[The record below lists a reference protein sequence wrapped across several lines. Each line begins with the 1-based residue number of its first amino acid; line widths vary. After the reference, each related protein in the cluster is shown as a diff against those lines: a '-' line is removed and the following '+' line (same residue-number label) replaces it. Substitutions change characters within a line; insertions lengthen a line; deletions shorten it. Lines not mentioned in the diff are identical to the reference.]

1 MKKIIFIS
9 LIIIVIFPAC
19 ENSEWDFPDNEYSTV
34 YFPYQS
40 PVRTIVL
47 GKDYVNDNTLDNQ
60 HKCLIMAAL
69 GGVYQNKTDV
79 ILDVEVDNDLCNN
92 LAFANNT
99 SRSVLP
105 LPSNYYSLPG
115 EMQIVIPEGKIIGGI
130 EVSLMDAFFADSLAI
145 SNNYV
150 IPLVITS
157 VTNAD
162 SILQGVSLADNAN
175 RVNSN
180 DWAILPKDYIL
191 YAVKYINPYDANY
204 LRRGADVVTGN
215 NGNTALNTTNV
226 YHAKYI
232 ENDEVC
238 RAVTMSLSDVSI
250 SLKTREKD
258 SNIDVPFEL
267 ILSFSASGEC
277 NISNPDAASY
287 TASGNGRLVEDGDI
301 WGGIKRDVLH
311 LQYSVDFGTSTHSFT
326 DTLVIRDRAVKFETF
341 IPFVNDTI

>member
-9 LIIIVIFPAC
+9 FIIIVVFSAC
-19 ENSEWDFPDNEYSTV
+19 ENSKWNFPDNEYSTV

-60 HKCLIMAAL
+60 HKCLIMATL
-69 GGVYQNKTDV
+69 GGLYQNNTDV
-79 ILDVEVDNDLCNN
+79 ILDVEVDNALCNN
-92 LAFANNT
+92 LVFANDT
-99 SRSVLP
+99 SKRVLP
-105 LPSNYYSLPG
+105 LPSNYYTLPA

-130 EVSLMDAFFADSLAI
+130 EVTLSDAFFADSLAI
-145 SNNYV
+145 GNNYV

-162 SILQGVSLADNAN
+162 SILQGVSLVDDPN

-191 YAVKYINPYDANY
+191 YAVKYINPFDAYY
-204 LRRGADVVTGN
+204 LRRGVDVVTGN

-226 YHAKYI
+226 YHEKYV
-232 ENDEVC
+232 ENDQVC
-238 RAVTMSLSDVSI
+238 KAVTRSLSDVSI
-250 SLKTREKD
+250 TLNTREKD
-258 SNIDVPFEL
+258 SNVDVPFEL
-267 ILSFSASGEC
+267 IISFIESGEC
-277 NISNPDAASY
+277 TISNSDSELY
-287 TASGNGRLVEDGDI
+287 TVSGNGRLVEDGDI
-301 WGGIKRDVLH
+301 WGGIKRDVLY
-311 LQYSVDFGTSTHSFT
+311 LQYSIDFGISTHSFT

-341 IPFVNDTI
+341 IPFLNEAI

>member
-1 MKKIIFIS
+1 MKKIVFIP
-9 LIIIVIFPAC
+9 LIIIILFPAC
-19 ENSEWDFPDNEYSTV
+19 ENGEWDFPDNEYSTV

-60 HKCLIMAAL
+60 HKCLIMATL
-69 GGVYQNKTDV
+69 GGVYQNRTDV
-79 ILDVEVDNDLCNN
+79 ILEVEVDDALCNN
-92 LAFANNT
+92 LAFANDT
-99 SRSVLP
+99 SKSVLP
-105 LPSNYYSLPG
+105 LPSNYYSLPD

-130 EVSLMDAFFADSLAI
+130 EVSLTDAFFADPLAI

-150 IPLVITS
+150 IPVVITS

-162 SILQGVSLADNAN
+162 SVLQGVGLVDDPN

-180 DWAILPKDYIL
+180 DWAVLPKDYIL
-191 YAVKYINPYDANY
+191 YAVKYKNPYDAYY
-204 LRRGADVVTGN
+204 LRRGVDVVTGN
-215 NGNTALNTTNV
+215 SGNTALNTTNV
-226 YHAKYI
+226 YHEKYV

-238 RAVTMSLSDVSI
+238 RAMTRSLNDVSV

-258 SNIDVPFEL
+258 SNIDIPFEI
-267 ILSFSASGEC
+267 ILSFNTGGEC
-277 NISNPDAASY
+277 TISNPDAVSY
-287 TASGNGRLVEDGDI
+287 IVSGSGRLVEDGDI

-326 DTLVIRDRAVKFETF
+326 DTLVIRDRAIKFETF
-341 IPFVNDTI
+341 IPFLKEPI